1 MQLKT
6 SSCLSTPLAVLS
18 ATFPAILSFCSA
30 TSSVIPLL
38 TSVTNRRRCSLIPHQ
53 PAQNLTAKVKNLQ
66 TLSAYWRLATL
77 ISLLHT
83 ETVKMWAVKN
93 LFLWVHHYELHL
105 PGNTHASFTRRKV
118 HFRCKLLIKSQNLF
132 TTYSKTCL
140 QGTFQT
146 ILKTADFVEHDRG
159 SVIPLIHLR
168 AQDRGNT
175 TNQFGWWCITEYWN
189 KGISIILLSASH
201 VLKRRTRQSGKK
213 GNSS

>member
-1 MQLKT
+1 MFSDSPPTCSKFNCKSEKSANFKRVLKV
-6 SSCLSTPLAVLS
+6 SH
-18 ATFPAILSFCSA
+18 I
-30 TSSVIPLL
+30 
-38 TSVTNRRRCSLIPHQ
+38 NQ
-53 PAQNLTAKVKNLQ
+53 PAARRHSEDVGCKK
-66 TLSAYWRLATL
+66 
-77 ISLLHT
+77 
-83 ETVKMWAVKN
+83 

-175 TNQFGWWCITEYWN
+175 TNQFG
-189 KGISIILLSASH
+189 
-201 VLKRRTRQSGKK
+201 
-213 GNSS
+213 